1 MNSSLQCPSFKKL
14 LLPFCLIVCS
24 IIIYIPVNAQEQP
37 PKPIEVAL
45 TGIKVEK
52 VQDLSFGT
60 FILAVNSG
68 TVTVESSGLRT
79 ASNTSFLPATLSS
92 PISPSPAIF
101 YVTALPGTL
110 ITIQGSNNT
119 LNCPGPGGGSVYLT
133 MADSNPIS
141 PFVVPSP
148 NTPGGKYTEVAVRIG
163 GTLTINA
170 LTTEGVYT
178 GPFTVTFIQ
187 Q

>member
-1 MNSSLQCPSFKKL
+1 MNSYVHYPWFKKL
-14 LLPFCLIVCS
+14 LLPFCLFICT
-24 IIIYIPVNAQEQP
+24 IALYIPVSAQEQP

-45 TGIKVEK
+45 TGLLVAK

-60 FILAVNSG
+60 FILAENSG
-68 TVTVESSGLRT
+68 IVTVKSSGARV
-79 ASNTSFLPATLSS
+79 ASSDTFLPAALSS
-92 PISPSPAIF
+92 LISPSPAIF

-119 LNCPGPGGGSVYLT
+119 LNCPGGSVELT
-133 MADSNPIS
+133 MFDSDPIS
-141 PFVVPSP
+141 PFVVPS
-148 NTPGGKYTEVAVRIG
+148 TPGAKYTEVMVRIG

-178 GPFTVTFIQ
+178 GLFTVTFIQ

>member
-1 MNSSLQCPSFKKL
+1 MF

-52 VQDLSFGT
+52 AQDLSFGT
-60 FILAVNSG
+60 FILAGNSG
-68 TVTVESSGLRT
+68 TVTVKSSGAREAFPT
-79 ASNTSFLPATLSS
+79 TFLPAALSS
-92 PISPSPAIF
+92 IVSPSPAMF
-101 YVTALPGTL
+101 VVTALPGTL

-119 LNCPGPGGGSVYLT
+119 LICPGGTVKLT
-133 MADSNPIS
+133 MFDSDPIS

-148 NTPGGKYTEVAVRIG
+148 NTPGGKYTEVVVRIG
-163 GTLTINA
+163 GTLTISPS
-170 LTTEGVYT
+170 TTAGVYG
-178 GPFTVTFIQ
+178 GPFMVTFNQ